1 MHREADRSHV
11 KTEPARFASIDSAR
25 LPSSL
30 GLGALWLIFFASGA
44 AGVGYEIAWTRT
56 LAVGLGHEM
65 PSMLAVVAAFFGG
78 LSLGAWGFDG
88 VVSRSR
94 APSFWYAAFEACIGL
109 WGVAS
114 IAWIP
119 QVNRWTPIWIGI
131 DPSPLRHWAV
141 AFVVPFVALLPA
153 TVSMGGSFPAF
164 ERIASRAGRSGRAL
178 PGLYAA
184 NTAGAIAGVVATTF
198 WSFERFGY
206 AATLA
211 TLAALN
217 ATSAA
222 AVLVARFADDEERE
236 PEGAVFTDALSPRVL
251 DACVFASGILSIG
264 YQVICVAVL
273 SRATENT
280 VYSFAAA
287 LAVFLAGTAAGAAIY
302 HRYGARWSFHAGL
315 RGALLALGLASW
327 GSILVLGESREIEEA
342 LRGSSSGQLIE
353 AIRGELVLASAV
365 LLVPAMLMGF
375 LFSHLMLAARRK
387 LGGVGRALGLN
398 TLGCSI
404 APLLFGVAFLPN
416 LGAKWTLSGIG
427 LSYFAWMFALAR
439 PKAREYALAGAGALL
454 CWSGSDD
461 LWLIPAEDREKL
473 RAFREGIMGA
483 VSVVEA
489 SPGDRQLHVNNRFI
503 MGGTGRGFVERRMAL
518 MPLLLHPAPRQALF
532 LGVGAGTTVGQA
544 GLYPGL
550 GVAAAELLP
559 EVVDVLPEFLD
570 GHHLDTAQN
579 VVIHVADARRFV
591 RASEAR
597 YDVIVADLFHP
608 ARDGAGLLYTREHYR
623 AVSDRLSEGGLFAQW
638 LPLYQMSLETLR
650 IITRTF
656 VDVFPHT
663 SAYFAHF
670 NVESPVI
677 GLIGSPRALAHTS
690 HWYDDT
696 ARRGAAWTGTLATLA
711 LAREID
717 LFGSVVADDGGLR
730 AFAEGAP
737 LNTDNHPRLVFAAPR
752 FSYDPTQTK
761 HGRLPHLL
769 HAFTPG
775 SDTLRRALPFVE
787 PTFVERVVNYAGAR
801 DLYLRSQLAL
811 YQAQYPRE
819 PLDLLLG
826 AVQASSEFRTAYVKA
841 VQIAAD
847 IRGKDPDTSL
857 FILQKLTEL
866 VPGEPM
872 AGEALRQLFP

>member
-1 MHREADRSHV
+1 V
-11 KTEPARFASIDSAR
+11 NPPPARTTFVDSAR
-25 LPSSL
+25 LPPSL
-30 GLGALWLIFFASGA
+30 GRVALWLIFFASGA
-44 AGVGYEIAWTRT
+44 AGLGYEIAWTRT
-56 LAVGLGHEM
+56 LSVGLGHEM

-78 LSLGAWGFDG
+78 LSLGAWGFDR

-94 APSFWYAAFEACIGL
+94 APSFWYAGFEACIGL
-109 WGVAS
+109 WAVAS

-184 NTAGAIAGVVATTF
+184 NTAGAIAGVVVTTF

-206 AATLA
+206 AGTLA

-217 ATSAA
+217 AASAA

-236 PEGAVFTDALSPRVL
+236 PQGVVFTDALSPRVL
-251 DACVFASGILSIG
+251 DACVFASGTLSIG

-273 SRATENT
+273 ARATENT

-287 LAVFLAGTAAGAAIY
+287 LAVFLAGTAIGAAIY
-302 HRYGARWSFHAGL
+302 HRHGARWSFHAGL

-327 GSILVLGESREIEEA
+327 GAILVLGESREIEEA
-342 LRGSSSGQLIE
+342 LRSSSSGQLID

-365 LLVPAMLMGF
+365 LLIPAMLMGF
-375 LFSHLMLAARRK
+375 LFSHLMLAARHK

-398 TLGCSI
+398 TLGCSV
-404 APLLFGVAFLPN
+404 APLLFGVGLLPS
-416 LGAKWTLSGIG
+416 LGAKWTLFGIG
-427 LSYFAWMFALAR
+427 LSYLAWMFALAR

-461 LWLIPAEDREKL
+461 LWLIRPEEREKL
-473 RAFREGIMGA
+473 RDFREGIMGA

-503 MGGTGRGFVERRMAL
+503 MGGTGRGFLERRLAL

-559 EVVDVLPEFLD
+559 EVVDVLPEFGD

-623 AVSDRLSEGGLFAQW
+623 AVADALSEGGLFAQW
-638 LPLYQMSLETLR
+638 LPLFQMSSETLR
-650 IITRTF
+650 IITRSV
-656 VDVFPHT
+656 VDVFPFT
-663 SAYFAHF
+663 SAYLGHF
-670 NVESPVI
+670 NVESPVL
-677 GLIGSPRALAHTS
+677 GLIASRRAIVHTS
-690 HWYDDT
+690 HWYGDT
-696 ARRGAAWTGTLATLA
+696 GRSGPAWASLVEPVA
-711 LAREID
+711 LVREIE
-717 LFGSVVADDGGLR
+717 LFGCLVADDSALR
-730 AFAEGAP
+730 RWADGAP
-737 LNTDNHPRLVFAAPR
+737 PNTDNHPILIFTAPH
-752 FSYDPTQTK
+752 FSYDPRQTR
-761 HGRLPHLL
+761 HGVLQHLL
-769 HAFTPG
+769 STWTTSH
-775 SDTLRRALPFVE
+775 DTLRGALPHDDGSFA
-787 PTFVERVVNYAGAR
+787 ERVLSYAKAR
-801 DLYLRSQLAL
+801 DLYLRSQLAGL
-811 YQAQYPRE
+811 GPQFPTE
-819 PLDLLLG
+819 PLDLLLQ
-826 AVQASSEFRTAYVKA
+826 AVRTSPDFRTAYLKA
-841 VQIAAD
+841 VQLAIDA
-847 IRGKDPDTSL
+847 RGVNPDASRALLET
-857 FILQKLTEL
+857 LTQL
-866 VPGEPM
+866 APNEPM
-872 AGEALRQLFP
+872 AAHALQQLFP